1 MAMRFCI
8 LGSGSS
14 GNCALIVT
22 EGARILVD
30 AGFTARK
37 LESLLAPFGESLA
50 RIDAIFLTHEHSDHS
65 SGIAGLKKFRGMKIF
80 ANEATA
86 DAIQERL
93 EYRPDWRIFE
103 TGARFH
109 FLDVD
114 VQSFSVPHDAR
125 DPVGFRFANGI
136 EGDLFSPRRS
146 LAWLTDLGHT
156 PDNIREYVDG
166 CDVVV
171 IEANHCP
178 RLPDEDRPPPW
189 SLKQRISGRH
199 GHLSNEAACEFLA
212 GIANPHWRRVYLT
225 HLSRD
230 CNSPDAVAAAF
241 AGARLTLGCELSIVG
256 PGEGTPFY
264 DFT

>member
-14 GNCALIVT
+14 GNSALIVT

-30 AGFTARK
+30 AGYSARK
-37 LESLLAPFGESLA
+37 LEHLLANLGESLA
-50 RIDAIFLTHEHSDHS
+50 RIDAVFLTHEHGDHS
-65 SGIAGLKKFRGMKIF
+65 SGIDSLKKFQGLKIF

-86 DAIQERL
+86 EAVQERL
-93 EYRPDWRIFE
+93 GHRPDWKIFE
-103 TGARFH
+103 TGARFR
-109 FLDVD
+109 FLDVE

-136 EGDLFSPRRS
+136 EGDLVSPRRS
-146 LAWLTDLGHT
+146 IAWLTDLGHA
-156 PDNIREYVDG
+156 PANIREYVDG

-171 IEANHCP
+171 IEANHCS
-178 RLPDEDRPPPW
+178 RLLQEDRRRPW
-189 SLKQRISGRH
+189 ALKQRISGRH
-199 GHLSNEAACEFLA
+199 GHLSNQAACEFLA
-212 GIANPHWRRVYLT
+212 GAADPRWRRIYLT

-230 CNSPDAVAAAF
+230 CNSPAAVAEAF
-241 AGARLTLGCELSIVG
+241 AGSRSTLRCELSIVG

-264 DFT
+264 EFI